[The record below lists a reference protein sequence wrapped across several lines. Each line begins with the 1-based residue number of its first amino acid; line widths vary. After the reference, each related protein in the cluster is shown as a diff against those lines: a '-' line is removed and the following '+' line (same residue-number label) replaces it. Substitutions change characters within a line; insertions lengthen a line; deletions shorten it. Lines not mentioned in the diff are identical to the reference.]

1 MRTFTYVFV
10 QGEESEV
17 LVLEI
22 PERLFEVAQEIEASA
37 TGGPGVCLSIRRE
50 GSAKNSPIGIL
61 IVGQEECD
69 ELDIEPFVSTLGCWV
84 NS

>member
-1 MRTFTYVFV
+1 MFV
-10 QGEESEV
+10 EGEDREV

-22 PERLFEVAQEIEASA
+22 PERLFAVAQEIEASA

-50 GSAKNSPIGIL
+50 GTAKNSPISIL
-61 IVGQEECD
+61 IVGQESCEA
-69 ELDIEPFVSTLGCWV
+69 LDIEPFVATLGCWD